1 MKETVTQTKERLE
14 LLADKYKAIKTALFN
29 PLDDKCVLTP
39 AKKKLF
45 LSGFALASWHD
56 DIIFQMA
63 WSFGRCPLE
72 ELESFLDDNLE
83 QIREFNIEYKVN

>member
-1 MKETVTQTKERLE
+1 MSQTKERLE
-14 LLADKYKAIKTALFN
+14 KLADKFKAIKRAIYT
-29 PLDDKCVLTP
+29 DGSCVLTP

>member
-1 MKETVTQTKERLE
+1 MSQTKERLE
-14 LLADKYKAIKTALFN
+14 MLVDKFKAIKRAIYR
-29 PLDDKCVLTP
+29 DGSCVLTP

-56 DIIFQMA
+56 DIIFQMS

-72 ELESFLDDNLE
+72 ELESLLDDNLE
-83 QIREFNIEYKVN
+83 QIREFKIEYKVN